1 MFIIAYYNAPQ
12 CLHNRLI
19 HTHEIANKN
28 DMKTKLSVIGV
39 ILVFSALGLVTYHP
53 EMAYARSHH
62 FHGGGLYLWKR
73 TRYGN

>member
-1 MFIIAYYNAPQ
+1 
-12 CLHNRLI
+12 
-19 HTHEIANKN
+19 
-28 DMKTKLSVIGV
+28 MKTKLSVISV